1 MAAAKALHVKSRA
14 PSFWRAGIKFT
25 RAGVDVDVRKITA
38 EQLDAIRAEPNLIV
52 TETPPASES
61 GRSGGGAEPGKEA
74 GGTATSQTPETETPD
89 GNTTQPDAGN
99 ADTPKA
105 PVKAPAKAPT
115 KKAAR

>member
-38 EQLDAIRAEPNLIV
+38 EQLDAICAEPNLVV

-61 GRSGGGAEPGKEA
+61 GRSGGAATSGKDA
-74 GGTATSQTPETETPD
+74 GGSATPQTPETDHP
-89 GNTTQPDAGN
+89 AGN
-99 ADTPKA
+99 QAQPGAGDADA
-105 PVKAPAKAPT
+105 PKAPAKASAKAPG

>member
-61 GRSGGGAEPGKEA
+61 GRSGGAATSGKDA
-74 GGTATSQTPETETPD
+74 GGSATPQTPETEP
-89 GNTTQPDAGN
+89 AGN
-99 ADTPKA
+99 QAQPVAGDADTSKA
-105 PVKAPAKAPT
+105 PAKAPAKAPT